1 MLSFIFCDSMWSFW
15 VEAFRFFSIA
25 KGVPIMKRRGY
36 RFYPATF
43 VCLSQART
51 WISNVICHGLFFC
64 SIIWGERSLWE
75 VIVRGDCER
84 WLWEVIVR
92 GDCERSLWEVIV
104 RGHCERSLWEVI
116 GVFWFFVVVD
126 IRIIYYHKLNSLFIK
141 SYSAKTFF
149 QLKSINS
156 NFLCLNCLQ
165 KYCQCQF

>member
-75 VIVRGDCER
+75 VIVRG
-84 WLWEVIVR
+84 
-92 GDCERSLWEVIV
+92 
-104 RGHCERSLWEVI
+104 HCERSLWEVI